1 MNHYFKPPKADT
13 RSKIHCRVDQSAVG
27 LPMPKLKDLHLVFEG
42 LSQILKGCILQKSSL
57 IASLPY
63 WVTSLF
69 LHSGADAKLTRAI
82 YLGWW
87 FDLQLTMLKK
97 TVTRKVLGLCCL
109 LFCCQHAALP
119 DPQYQ
124 NRASKNRIYCWRLEL
139 KDTSITKHRGNFPT
153 PFFLSVQLVL

>member
-1 MNHYFKPPKADT
+1 M
-13 RSKIHCRVDQSAVG
+13 
-27 LPMPKLKDLHLVFEG
+27 LKLKHLHLVFEG

-97 TVTRKVLGLCCL
+97 TVTQKVLGLCCL

-139 KDTSITKHRGNFPT
+139 KDASKTIKPATPT
-153 PFFLSVQLVL
+153 PFSLSLCAACVVRKASIIKLSEISFHHVPFSRFYFYHK